1 MIGGQKVFQGK
12 LLGLAGEAV
21 KVELESGEV
30 VEIPLRDVAKAS
42 LEVEF

>member
-1 MIGGQKVFQGK
+1 
-12 LLGLAGEAV
+12 
-21 KVELESGEV
+21 VELESGEV